1 VGRIRGGNLLTKE
14 EEGRWRPTEEERQR
28 PNDDTEEEE
37 DEGRSTERKKV
48 RITATTSITDKGPSK
63 MGPCANVTTEYSHRI
78 RSRGVWLRIEL
89 DIRTSPNVEGKGRLW
104 RFVF

>member
-1 VGRIRGGNLLTKE
+1 MGRTRGGNLPTKE

-28 PNDDTEEEE
+28 PNDDTEEE

-48 RITATTSITDKGPSK
+48 RITATTSITDKGPFK